1 MYIYIY
7 IYIYTRSSDVQV
19 RTEFFEIYPS
29 TLLLLTFPLDNNRNS
44 LLLKSSSILTGKIIN
59 LFTSLPGIL
68 FFYLFWTN
76 CNVRQLKARV
86 VNFEFEILYRGINN
100 IFITYFELSFHGS
113 SLWQTTLDRSTW
125 NRFVRISEASEF
137 WQVSQSV
144 ICLSSLSITCLLLFD
159 MKYKL
164 VHFPS
169 LDLWHRTVDYTQ

>member
-1 MYIYIY
+1 MVRNRTRYVYIY

-86 VNFEFEILYRGINN
+86 VNFEFEILYRAINN

-113 SLWQTTLDRSTW
+113 SIWQKRLIDLHGIVLLEYQKHLNSDRFR
-125 NRFVRISEASEF
+125 N
-137 WQVSQSV
+137 
-144 ICLSSLSITCLLLFD
+144 LLFVSPH
-159 MKYKL
+159 L
-164 VHFPS
+164 A
-169 LDLWHRTVDYTQ
+169 